1 MANLRGHTK
10 ANRHSSQEKRADV
23 LEKCILSEPRH
34 GEVWQ
39 SVAKDPKNAKL
50 GIGEILKIVVSKLE

>member
-1 MANLRGHTK
+1 LLK
-10 ANRHSSQEKRADV
+10 ANDYPSQEKRADV

-39 SVAKDPKNAKL
+39 SIAKDPKNAKL
-50 GIGEILKIVVSKLE
+50 GIGDILKIAVGKLE